1 MMRRVILV
9 AIAVTAMLSGCRPSA
24 KTKVG
29 RVVTTAD
36 SADQIIYGMR
46 TILTDRGV
54 QRAELLADTGF
65 VFDENTR
72 TELRVVTTTFFS
84 KSGARDGVL
93 TAKRGT
99 FNTRANV
106 MEARQ
111 NVVIVG
117 VDGKRLTSPHVR
129 FEQYRNMIVSD
140 SAFVLVDGERRLEGV
155 GFESD
160 PQMLNVK
167 VKKLSRGTGASVI
180 LPSQKGA
187 PAILR
192 SDAPITAPPATAPS
206 AGVPAASPTPPPV
219 KP

>member
-1 MMRRVILV
+1 MMRRILFATLAV
-9 AIAVTAMLSGCRPSA
+9 AALLTGCRPSA
-24 KTKVG
+24 KTKVSK
-29 RVVTTAD
+29 VVTTAD

-54 QRAELLADTGF
+54 QRAELLADTGY

-93 TAKRGT
+93 TSKRGT

-106 MEARQ
+106 MEARG

-129 FEQYRNMIVSD
+129 FEQYRNMIISD
-140 SAFVLVDGERRLEGV
+140 SSFVFVDGERRLEGV

-167 VKKLSRGTGASVI
+167 VRQLSRGTGASII

-187 PAILR
+187 APILR
-192 SDAPITAPPATAPS
+192 NDAPVSAQPAAPPS
-206 AGVPAASPTPPPV
+206 AGLPSPAPV

>member
-1 MMRRVILV
+1 MMRRALFA
-9 AIAVTAMLSGCRPSA
+9 AIAVTAVFSGCRPST
-24 KTKVG
+24 KTKVSK
-29 RVVTTAD
+29 VVTTAD

-54 QRAELLADTGF
+54 QRAELLADTGY

-93 TAKRGT
+93 TSKRGT

-106 MEARQ
+106 MEARG

-117 VDGKRLTSPHVR
+117 VDGKRLTTPHVR
-129 FEQYRNMIVSD
+129 FEQFRNLIIGD
-140 SAFVLVDGERRLEGV
+140 SAFVFVDGERRVEGI

-160 PQMLNVK
+160 PQMLSVK
-167 VKKLSRGTGASVI
+167 VRRLSRATGASVI
-180 LPSQKGA
+180 LPAQKGVA
-187 PAILR
+187 PSSSR
-192 SDAPITAPPATAPS
+192 SDAAGTAPPVAPPS
-206 AGVPAASPTPPPV
+206 AGLPTQTPTPA